1 MSTEAEVAAD
11 TRRLSIPDLLA
22 PQKLFLLVI
31 FGLPLGLLGWTLSVE
46 MTWFDF
52 LYPTLFALWSVLPFS
67 IVIRGLNGIFA
78 RSSLYVSMA
87 ILFLVGLATVAIVH
101 FAMNAVFADNA
112 SLENLLPRRVTIIF
126 LCIAGYLRHTVLR
139 QQLVRQEES
148 ELHSKI
154 HALQSRIR
162 PHFLFNSMNIIASL
176 IPSDPETAEQVVEDL
191 SELFRASLQEEG
203 SFVRLDDEL
212 DLCERYV
219 RIEGLRL
226 GERLTMNWRIS
237 ETKESAK
244 IPLLLLQ
251 PHWRMLSITVCSP
264 SLRGV
269 R

>member
-1 MSTEAEVAAD
+1 
-11 TRRLSIPDLLA
+11 
-22 PQKLFLLVI
+22 
-31 FGLPLGLLGWTLSVE
+31 
-46 MTWFDF
+46 
-52 LYPTLFALWSVLPFS
+52 
-67 IVIRGLNGIFA
+67 
-78 RSSLYVSMA
+78 MA
-87 ILFLVGLATVAIVH
+87 ILFLVGLATVAIVN

-112 SLENLLPRRVTIIF
+112 SLENPLHRRVTIIF

-154 HALQSRIR
+154 QALQSRIR
-162 PHFLFNSMNIIASL
+162 PHFLFKSMNIIASL

-226 GERLTMNWRIS
+226 GEHLTMNWRIS

>member
-1 MSTEAEVAAD
+1 
-11 TRRLSIPDLLA
+11 
-22 PQKLFLLVI
+22 
-31 FGLPLGLLGWTLSVE
+31 
-46 MTWFDF
+46 
-52 LYPTLFALWSVLPFS
+52 
-67 IVIRGLNGIFA
+67 
-78 RSSLYVSMA
+78 
-87 ILFLVGLATVAIVH
+87 
-101 FAMNAVFADNA
+101 MNAVFADNA
-112 SLENLLPRRVTIIF
+112 SPENLLPRRVTIIF
-126 LCIAGYLRHTVLR
+126 FCIAGYLRYTVLR

-154 HALQSRIR
+154 QALQSRIR

-212 DLCERYV
+212 DLCKRYV

-244 IPLLLLQ
+244 YPYCSFN
-251 PHWRMLSITVCSP
+251 HFWRMPPITVCSP
-264 SLRGV
+264 SPRGV